1 MDSFI
6 FFNQY
11 KTTDTQASKHR
22 SGILCERVACGEKFD
37 FVIQCLIYV
46 LLVTVDNF
54 RGSYFG
60 SGGKGVRKTKQKGE
74 LWDFL

>member
-1 MDSFI
+1 MDSFV
-6 FFNQY
+6 FLDQS
-11 KTTDTQASKHR
+11 KTTETQAGKHR
-22 SGILCERVACGEKFD
+22 SGIICERVARGEKFN